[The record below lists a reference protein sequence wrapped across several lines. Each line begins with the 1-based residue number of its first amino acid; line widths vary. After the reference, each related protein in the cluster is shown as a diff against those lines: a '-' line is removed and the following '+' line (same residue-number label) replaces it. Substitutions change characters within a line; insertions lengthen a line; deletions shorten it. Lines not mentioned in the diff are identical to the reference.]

1 MYNDTTFCFTIQKI
15 MEINTTIE
23 PTTLEKVIEQAEID
37 FTPAFVHGVLTAYA
51 CHDEDDK
58 HWAILLQ
65 PDDATLDENQ
75 QQAFNDLAEI
85 QQAIGA
91 QLADSDLSFQLPIA
105 DNAEIRQQSL
115 ATRDWASGLW
125 FGLQQSDS
133 LEKISDEANI
143 EFIRDLKSI
152 SAMPLLDDDDKH
164 NLADLLEI
172 QEYCRMGTI
181 GLFLSSHK
189 DA

>member
-15 MEINTTIE
+15 MTINTTIE
-23 PTTLEKVIEQAEID
+23 PITLEKIIEQAEID
-37 FTPAFVHGVLTAYA
+37 FAPAFVHGVLTAYA
-51 CHDEDDK
+51 CHDENDR

-65 PDDATLDENQ
+65 TQEQLTDKQ
-75 QQAFNDLAEI
+75 SQAFQQLAEM
-85 QQAIGA
+85 QQAIGVA
-91 QLADSDLSFQLPIA
+91 LADSDLSFQLPITDDA
-105 DNAEIRQQSL
+105 SIKQQSL

-125 FGLQQSDS
+125 FGLQQNDL
-133 LEKISDEANI
+133 LEKITDETNV

-172 QEYCRMGTI
+172 QEYCRMGVI
-181 GLFLSSHK
+181 GLFLSNHK
-189 DA
+189 NS